1 MIQKKYPVG
10 KMSKKNSKD
19 HFYCMNP
26 LSSLDANDPK
36 TNRMHSMH
44 AISISFQSAK
54 CKPSVNL
61 IKIKNDVIILHEI
74 NLLIY

>member
-1 MIQKKYPVG
+1 
-10 KMSKKNSKD
+10 
-19 HFYCMNP
+19 MNP

-44 AISISFQSAK
+44 AISISFQS
-54 CKPSVNL
+54 VNL